1 MSDLVGQADG
11 KQHVA
16 GVQAAGGACRAGGGT
31 DAAHVQHEQ
40 QAFALGRGEAGVHIV
55 GQAFAAVQWAVH
67 FYLGHLLDMLQHIV
81 AHPGKPCALFVK
93 AVHCGFQRC
102 GQADNAREVFSTRA
116 ASALLRAAVQKI
128 QRHHAAADIQ
138 RPHALRS
145 VELVG

>member
-1 MSDLVGQADG
+1 
-11 KQHVA
+11 
-16 GVQAAGGACRAGGGT
+16 
-31 DAAHVQHEQ
+31 
-40 QAFALGRGEAGVHIV
+40 
-55 GQAFAAVQWAVH
+55 
-67 FYLGHLLDMLQHIV
+67 MLQHIV

-102 GQADNAREVFSTRA
+102 GQADDAREVFSTRA